1 MTVYIHTSTTLSNM
15 CASGR

>member
-1 MTVYIHTSTTLSNM
+1 MTVYLHTSTTLSNM